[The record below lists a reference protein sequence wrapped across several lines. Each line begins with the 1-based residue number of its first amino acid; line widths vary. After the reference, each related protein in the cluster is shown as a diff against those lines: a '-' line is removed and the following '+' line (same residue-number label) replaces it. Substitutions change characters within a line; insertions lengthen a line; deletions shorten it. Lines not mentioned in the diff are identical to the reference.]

1 MKYLHHDCRGRA
13 VSNCRRVI
21 GTATLAAF
29 ALAYQAVGDE
39 TDEGAE
45 TPSFYSVSVYDRK
58 RDPNKDLEDTVA
70 QATKEDKRILLFVG
84 GDWCGWCKVFERVV
98 RQHESVYRA
107 MDEAFVVMKVD
118 HARWGRNG
126 RFLRRYPK
134 APGFPHFYVL
144 EKDGSLLHSQGSR
157 ELETEDE
164 SSYSPESVLL
174 FIDRW
179 RRNSP
184 ETALPVVA
192 AG

>member
-1 MKYLHHDCRGRA
+1 MA
-13 VSNCRRVI
+13 V
-21 GTATLAAF
+21 F
-29 ALAYQAVGDE
+29 ALAYSALGDE
-39 TDEGAE
+39 RDEGADM
-45 TPSFYSVSVYDRK
+45 PSFYSVSVYDRE

-70 QATKEDKRILLFVG
+70 RATKEDKRILLFVG

-98 RQHESVYRA
+98 RDNESLYRA
-107 MDEAFVVMKVD
+107 MGEAFVVMKVD

-164 SSYSPESVLL
+164 SSYNPESVLL
-174 FIDRW
+174 FIDHW

-184 ETALPVVA
+184 ETALPAAA

>member
-1 MKYLHHDCRGRA
+1 MSSLNEHRRSRI
-13 VSNCRRVI
+13 VSHCQRVV
-21 GTATLAAF
+21 GTATLAVF
-29 ALAYQAVGDE
+29 ELAYPAIGDE
-39 TDEGAE
+39 TDEGAQA
-45 TPSFYSVSVYDRK
+45 PSFYSVSVYDRK

-70 QATKEDKRILLFVG
+70 RATKEDKRILLFVG

-98 RQHESVYRA
+98 REDEALFKA
-107 MDEAFVVMKVD
+107 MGDAFVVMKVD

-164 SSYSPESVLL
+164 LSYSPESVLL

-179 RRNSP
+179 RRQRVTVPQGS
-184 ETALPVVA
+184 
-192 AG
+192 